1 MKEWSYLLPHL
12 LLLKAISLFLVVY
25 VQHFRKHA
33 LKCVHFIISIY
44 PFLYLTVFL
53 FVHLHILSC
62 FGQVLCWGVRDMKRF
77 RLLQVTSPLVEL
89 ECGGNLVKT
98 KPIQNAKKNPN
109 FPDPV
114 ITMDVVSTIICFNY

>member
-1 MKEWSYLLPHL
+1 MELPFAPPTSAEGFFIVPSGIRPTLQKTRIEVCPFYHQYLS
-12 LLLKAISLFLVVY
+12 ISIFNYFLFL
-25 VQHFRKHA
+25 H
-33 LKCVHFIISIY
+33 LKI
-44 PFLYLTVFL
+44 L
-53 FVHLHILSC
+53 FC
-62 FGQVLCWGVRDMKRF
+62 FDQVLCWGVRDMKRF

-114 ITMDVVSTIICFNY
+114 ITMDVVSTVIVSIIQL